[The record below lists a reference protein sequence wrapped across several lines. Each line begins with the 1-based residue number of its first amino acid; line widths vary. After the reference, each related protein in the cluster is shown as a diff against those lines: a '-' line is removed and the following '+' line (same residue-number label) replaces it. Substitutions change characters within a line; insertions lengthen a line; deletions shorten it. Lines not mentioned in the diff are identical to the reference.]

1 MIIDRYRRWVALDGA
16 VLLIAGVLL
25 LGAGAADAGTIHH
38 WRFEDGAYLDDSIG
52 GATLTARGAAQ

>member
-1 MIIDRYRRWVALDGA
+1 MITDRYRRLVSLDGA

-52 GATLTARGAAQ
+52 GGRR